1 MLLYSFWSLKVY
13 PTGLSFI
20 YKQSDNLLYNL
31 LSVFVVAVRSVLRM
45 RAFVLG
51 RTKELGLVQAR
62 LTPRKSAACGKKPKK
77 TPLTC
82 SSGLGDIFLSQ
93 LLTTRAP
100 LTHNTCTLKQAGG
113 KTLCIKTSWG
123 PHASYFYM
131 LFLRSLISV
140 YTSTLCF
147 LHYNSSS
154 MVHKSFCF
162 IKSHSGPPRVST
174 DPAADDLSWPL
185 AFIIITLYFFQY
197 I

>member
-13 PTGLSFI
+13 PIGLSFI

-82 SSGLGDIFLSQ
+82 SSGLGDIF
-93 LLTTRAP
+93 
-100 LTHNTCTLKQAGG
+100 
-113 KTLCIKTSWG
+113 
-123 PHASYFYM
+123 
-131 LFLRSLISV
+131 
-140 YTSTLCF
+140 
-147 LHYNSSS
+147 
-154 MVHKSFCF
+154 
-162 IKSHSGPPRVST
+162 
-174 DPAADDLSWPL
+174 
-185 AFIIITLYFFQY
+185 
-197 I
+197 